1 MSDASFV
8 TRRPLVAR
16 LALLGVA
23 FCLSAEPVNAQIAA
37 EPRSA
42 TIFSYSRFGDD
53 ELPSS
58 SIRVDQFEAH
68 LRELT
73 SGGYTVLPLS
83 EIADALRSDRALP
96 DRTVGIAIDDT
107 HASVYREA
115 WPRLQGAGLPFTL
128 FIATDTVDRARTT
141 HMTWDQVRELAAG
154 GVEIGNLTASFAHL
168 MDQEPAFVVGQIE
181 RASERIQAVLGR
193 KPRLF
198 AYPYGEYG
206 NALRETVIGGG
217 FLAAFGLHSGVAH
230 PGSDR
235 FALPRFTLNE
245 QLGSIERFRLAAS
258 ALPLLA
264 TEVTPRDMRIDQNPP
279 AFGFTADPLVGDLDM
294 LACFAVGYGRAQIER
309 IGDRRV
315 EVRLEEAFPSG
326 RARINCTMPASDGRW
341 RWLGAQFYIP

>member
-1 MSDASFV
+1 
-8 TRRPLVAR
+8 
-16 LALLGVA
+16 
-23 FCLSAEPVNAQIAA
+23 
-37 EPRSA
+37 
-42 TIFSYSRFGDD
+42 
-53 ELPSS
+53 
-58 SIRVDQFEAH
+58 
-68 LRELT
+68 
-73 SGGYTVLPLS
+73 
-83 EIADALRSDRALP
+83 
-96 DRTVGIAIDDT
+96 
-107 HASVYREA
+107 
-115 WPRLQGAGLPFTL
+115 
-128 FIATDTVDRARTT
+128 
-141 HMTWDQVRELAAG
+141 MTWDQVRELAAG
-154 GVEIGNLTASFAHL
+154 GVEIGNQTASFAHL

-230 PGSDR
+230 PSSDR

-279 AFGFTADPLVGDLDM
+279 AFGFTADPLVGDLDL

-315 EVRLEEAFPSG
+315 EVRLEEAFPPG

>member
-16 LALLGVA
+16 LALLGAA
-23 FCLSAEPVNAQIAA
+23 FCLSAEPVSAQIMV

-73 SGGYTVLPLS
+73 SGGYNVLPLS
-83 EIADALRSDRALP
+83 EIADALRSGRPLP
-96 DRTVGIAIDDT
+96 DRAVGIAIDDT
-107 HASVYREA
+107 HRSVYREA
-115 WPRLQGAGLPFTL
+115 WPRLQAAGLPFTL

-154 GVEIGNLTASFAHL
+154 GVEIGNQTASFAHL

-206 NALRETVIGGG
+206 NALRETVIGSG

-230 PGSDR
+230 PSSDR

-279 AFGFTADPLVGDLDM
+279 AFGFTADPLVGDLDL